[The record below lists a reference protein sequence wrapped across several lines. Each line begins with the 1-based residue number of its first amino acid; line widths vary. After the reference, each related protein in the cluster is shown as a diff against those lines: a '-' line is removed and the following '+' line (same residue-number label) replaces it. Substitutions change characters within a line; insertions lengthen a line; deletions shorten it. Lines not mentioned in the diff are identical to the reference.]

1 MSNRNKHAKGQ
12 QNGIK
17 GKKIKINVNKEK
29 FFDRMAIYL
38 PIIIS
43 LISLWVA
50 WLAMYTSNA
59 LAINNSALNFSYEQF
74 SVKPKDIKEGIEFE
88 VSEETITQGSLKIR
102 IDVKVIS
109 GQIASLYLIQNHK
122 EEFVFTLLNDG
133 EIQNKSSK
141 VKSYETDMNFDMQVK
156 GEYEGTLIGS
166 GWVYVLSEDMSGQV
180 FIDAI
185 QIVGPVF
192 EESANGKTN
201 LYVSDADYEFNYIK
215 NNKLV
220 TIHDDCSIGE
230 GWISYRNVYPSEF
243 KTINV
248 EELEHDL
255 ETIKEIYSRYK
266 Y

>member
-1 MSNRNKHAKGQ
+1 MSNRNKHTKGR

-17 GKKIKINVNKEK
+17 GKKIEINVNKEK
-29 FFDRMAIYL
+29 FFDRMATCL

-50 WLAMYTSNA
+50 WYAMYTNNA

-74 SVKPKDIKEGIEFE
+74 KVEQKDIKEGIEFE
-88 VSEETITQGSLKIR
+88 VRDEIIIQGSLKIR

-109 GQIASLYLIQNHK
+109 GQIASLYLIHK
-122 EEFVFTLLNDG
+122 DKGEYIFTLLNDG

-141 VKSYETDMNFDMQVK
+141 VKSYETDMNFDMQKK
-156 GEYEGTLIGS
+156 GEYEDKSIGA
-166 GWVYVLSEDMSGQV
+166 GWVYVLSEDMNGQV

-185 QIVGPVF
+185 QIVGPIF
-192 EESANGKTN
+192 EDGENGQIN
-201 LYVSDADYEFNYIK
+201 IIVSDADFEFNYMK

-266 Y
+266 F